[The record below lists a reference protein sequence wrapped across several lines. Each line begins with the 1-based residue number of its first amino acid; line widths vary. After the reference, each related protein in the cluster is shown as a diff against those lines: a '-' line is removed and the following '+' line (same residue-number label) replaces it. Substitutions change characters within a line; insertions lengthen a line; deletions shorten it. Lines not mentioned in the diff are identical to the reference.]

1 MRKSVLLPLILL
13 VALVIGSLG
22 YAVADAYNLVP
33 GILTI
38 EKQSLDLPQTVQ
50 IDLNTT
56 KAEATKGINEQAN
69 QVTPEQ
75 LKPLMDQLVSQ
86 AQHGVDNKSQ
96 ESASPDTNA
105 RAGAVVIDTAS
116 GKTIAQINGNQ
127 LMTPASSSKI
137 IAAATALDT
146 LGAQYRFTTS
156 THFAAGKLYLRGNG
170 DQLLSPNAGNPAAIS
185 GHAGLGDLAAKTAK
199 KLKAQKVSTTQ
210 LFLDESIFGDQNPL
224 PNWKAQGN
232 DRYESKPT
240 PIAINNGLANPQ
252 LSYGY
257 LPDPALSAA
266 QQFAQ
271 RMKDNGISVEAVQR
285 GTAPK
290 EAAMLAEVKSA
301 ALHEIVHETLKE
313 SNNMLAE
320 VLCRASAAKIGSG
333 TNFAGQIKAAQKV
346 LKKLHIESAD
356 FANQDCSGLSTEDR
370 IKPALLAAVMQKAA
384 TGSDSQL
391 RPIVSSLP
399 IGALDG
405 TLDTRYSQQ
414 AASGNVRAKT
424 GSLQR
429 ARSLTGLV
437 TTKSGRTLT
446 FAVIIDSYKEG
457 TGENARAAIDNFVN
471 GLASL

>member
-1 MRKSVLLPLILL
+1 MRD
-13 VALVIGSLG
+13 
-22 YAVADAYNLVP
+22 AV
-33 GILTI
+33 T
-38 EKQSLDLPQTVQ
+38 Q
-50 IDLNTT
+50 
-56 KAEATKGINEQAN
+56 
-69 QVTPEQ
+69 
-75 LKPLMDQLVSQ
+75 
-86 AQHGVDNKSQ
+86 
-96 ESASPDTNA
+96 
-105 RAGAVVIDTAS
+105 
-116 GKTIAQINGNQ
+116 
-127 LMTPASSSKI
+127 
-137 IAAATALDT
+137 
-146 LGAQYRFTTS
+146 
-156 THFAAGKLYLRGNG
+156 FAAGRLYLRGNG

-333 TNFAGQIKAAQKV
+333 TDKSSA
-346 LKKLHIESAD
+346 ES
-356 FANQDCSGLSTEDR
+356 LEKT
-370 IKPALLAAVMQKAA
+370 
-384 TGSDSQL
+384 
-391 RPIVSSLP
+391 
-399 IGALDG
+399 
-405 TLDTRYSQQ
+405 
-414 AASGNVRAKT
+414 ASRE
-424 GSLQR
+424 R
-429 ARSLTGLV
+429 RF
-437 TTKSGRTLT
+437 R
-446 FAVIIDSYKEG
+446 
-457 TGENARAAIDNFVN
+457 
-471 GLASL
+471 